1 MDEDKIELLNSI
13 LNELADGEL
22 VLDEENCGRILERLE
37 SLYSDNYRHLYSQ
50 IFAALVKID
59 SDCDSDKDISFI
71 AQNIQL
77 VYEYYLTYVNEDE
90 DFLLK
95 IKKLYDHVN
104 LDCARINY
112 IKAIQDANNE
122 SILQLSKGIEESQ
135 KQLVVLTE
143 RLEAKI
149 NETTNSFAEDLEVKI
164 NEATNSFAED
174 LEVKIKDSTDKF
186 TEITNNK
193 IDKLQKDYVAILG
206 IFASVVITFV
216 AGISLSNSTLAALK
230 EAGDNFYTLVFLAIL
245 IAMFIFNSLRALFDF
260 LLKITDRKN
269 PFETVPLFTCDFN
282 IIFVVMMV
290 IDYICYICF
299 GKK

>member
-1 MDEDKIELLNSI
+1 MDKDKIELLNSI
-13 LNELADGEL
+13 LNGLADGNL
-22 VLDEENCGRILERLE
+22 VLDDDNCEKVLDRLR
-37 SLYSDNYRHLYSQ
+37 SLYDDGYRHLYSQ
-50 IFAALVKID
+50 IFAELVKID
-59 SDCDSDKDISFI
+59 SDSKSDKDISFI
-71 AQNIQL
+71 AQNIQI
-77 VYEYYLTYVNEDE
+77 VYEYCEYYAKDDE

-112 IKAIQDANNE
+112 IKAIQDANNKK
-122 SILQLSKGIEESQ
+122 ILQLNKGIEEAQ
-135 KQLVVLTE
+135 KQLDILTVS
-143 RLEAKI
+143 LE
-149 NETTNSFAEDLEVKI
+149 E
-164 NEATNSFAED
+164 
-174 LEVKIKDSTDKF
+174 KIKESTSNFSEGLEEKIKESADKF

-282 IIFVVMMV
+282 IIFVAMMV

>member
-1 MDEDKIELLNSI
+1 MDENKIELLNSI

-22 VLDEENCGRILERLE
+22 VLDDENCRRVLKRLE
-37 SLYSDNYRHLYSQ
+37 YLYDRNYRHLYSQ
-50 IFAALVKID
+50 IFAELVKID
-59 SDCDSDKDISFI
+59 RDCESEKDISFV
-71 AQNIQL
+71 AQNIQI
-77 VYEYYLTYVNEDE
+77 VYEYCLTYDNKDE

-135 KQLVVLTE
+135 KQLVVLTK
-143 RLEAKI
+143 RLEEKI
-149 NETTNSFAEDLEVKI
+149 NETTNNFSEDLK
-164 NEATNSFAED
+164 
-174 LEVKIKDSTDKF
+174 VKIKDSTDKF

-216 AGISLSNSTLAALK
+216 AGISLSNSTLSALK

-282 IIFVVMMV
+282 IIFVVLMV

>member
-1 MDEDKIELLNSI
+1 MDSEKVNLLYSI
-13 LNELADGEL
+13 LDDLSDGSKSFDDGYCEE
-22 VLDEENCGRILERLE
+22 VLKRLRL
-37 SLYSDNYRHLYSQ
+37 LYDGGYRHLYSQ
-50 IFAALVKID
+50 IYARLVKID
-59 SDCDSDKDISFI
+59 SDCNSDKDITFI
-71 AQNIQL
+71 AQNIQII
-77 VYEYYLTYVNEDE
+77 YEYCEKKCEDSEVNDRN
-90 DFLLK
+90 FLLK
-95 IKKLYDHVN
+95 VKKLYDHIN
-104 LDCARINY
+104 LDCARIEY
-112 IKAIQDANNE
+112 IKVIQDKNN
-122 SILQLSKGIEESQ
+122 
-135 KQLVVLTE
+135 
-143 RLEAKI
+143 AKI
-149 NETTNSFAEDLEVKI
+149 LDLAKSIASSRNDLNILTNKLEEKIEDSA
-164 NEATNSFAED
+164 N
-174 LEVKIKDSTDKF
+174 KF
-186 TEITNNK
+186 TEITDSK

-216 AGISLSNSTLAALK
+216 AGISLSNSTLSALK

>member
-1 MDEDKIELLNSI
+1 MDNDKIDLLNSI
-13 LNELADGEL
+13 LSDLADGNK
-22 VLDEENCGRILERLE
+22 VLDDDNCEKVLENLQ
-37 SLYSDNYRHLYSQ
+37 SLYSNGYRHLYSQ

-59 SDCDSDKDISFI
+59 SDSKSDKDITYI
-71 AQNIQL
+71 AQNIQI
-77 VYEYYLTYVNEDE
+77 VYEYCTYYVKDE
-90 DFLLK
+90 KFLLK
-95 IKKLYDHVN
+95 VKKLYDHVN

-112 IKAIQDANNE
+112 IKAIQDANNKKL
-122 SILQLSKGIEESQ
+122 LQLNQGIEEAQ
-135 KQLVVLTE
+135 KNLDFLTE
-143 RLEAKI
+143 SLE
-149 NETTNSFAEDLEVKI
+149 E
-164 NEATNSFAED
+164 
-174 LEVKIKDSTDKF
+174 KIKESTSKFSTGLEEKISESAHKF
-186 TEITNNK
+186 TEITDTK